1 MNATE
6 LATQLIAA
14 KKAEADANAK
24 RVALEQELI
33 AILGS
38 KEEGS
43 ETHNLENGLKITIT
57 AKLSYSADMP
67 ILLSLCDSIPES
79 MRPIKR
85 EVKLDETGAKYLRNN
100 EPDVWRMLSSA
111 ITVKPAKPS
120 VTIKA

>member
-6 LATQLIAA
+6 LAQQLIAA